1 MRGKRRMLYEAIE
14 TKQTYFPQK
23 TILSPP
29 TAHSQP
35 MKRRPQNN
43 ARENSGQIKG
53 TKQSVMCG
61 HVRGQN
67 SSCILTVIRFI
78 IYSSLML
85 DNK

>member
-1 MRGKRRMLYEAIE
+1 MRGKRRMLYEAIQ
-14 TKQTYFPQK
+14 TKQTYFPKKQ
-23 TILSPP
+23 SYPPP

-61 HVRGQN
+61 HLRGQN
-67 SSCILTVIRFI
+67 TPRLVQCTTITLT
-78 IYSSLML
+78 S
-85 DNK
+85 

>member
-1 MRGKRRMLYEAIE
+1 MRGKKRMLYEAIE
-14 TKQTYFPQK
+14 TKQNLFPQK

-43 ARENSGQIKG
+43 ARENSGQTKG

-61 HVRGQN
+61 HMARTLLAWYNVP
-67 SSCILTVIRFI
+67 L
-78 IYSSLML
+78 
-85 DNK
+85 